1 MPHLTGRCALFEEPR
16 WVARLDAPGDT
27 GSRPASP
34 CIDSGVQSPLED
46 EFDRRLRVAAMQW
59 LDRKTN
65 QGTSSVTRGELS
77 DFRLDGERIPLV
89 DPQQGIRK
97 PQGMS
102 AALSILTTYTRPG
115 RPAPYNDLPG
125 DDGMMRYKWRGF
137 DPDHSDNRALREA
150 CRRNLP
156 LIWFFAAAPG
166 IYHAIYPV
174 TLVAEEPEQQ
184 QFVVNLAPETA
195 AQGPGPYGLPESAA
209 ERAYAER
216 LTRQR
221 LHQPVFR
228 ARVLQAYETS
238 CAMCRLRHAELL
250 DAAHIVPDA
259 HGGVPRVSNGLS
271 LCKIHHAAYDANIL
285 GVRPDLVVVVRQD
298 VLREKDGP
306 MLRYGLQAMS
316 GVEISV
322 PALRANRPEREAL
335 EERYERFRTAA

>member
-1 MPHLTGRCALFEEPR
+1 
-16 WVARLDAPGDT
+16 
-27 GSRPASP
+27 
-34 CIDSGVQSPLED
+34 VQSLLED
-46 EFDRRLRVAAMQW
+46 EFDRRLRAVAMEW

-65 QGTSSVTRGELS
+65 QGTSSVTRTELS

-97 PQGMS
+97 PQGLS
-102 AALSILTTYTRPG
+102 AALTILTTYTRPG
-115 RPAPYNDLPG
+115 RQAPYNDLPG

-137 DPDHSDNRALREA
+137 DPNHSDNRALREA

-156 LIWFFAAAPG
+156 LIWFFGAAPG

-174 TLVAEEPEQQ
+174 TVVAEEPEQH
-184 QFVVNLAPETA
+184 QFVVNLAPDA
-195 AQGPGPYGLPESAA
+195 LAQGPNPHVLPESAA
-209 ERAYAER
+209 ERSYAER

-228 ARVLQAYETS
+228 ARVLQAYATS
-238 CAMCRLRHAELL
+238 CAMCRLRHGELL

-259 HGGVPRVSNGLS
+259 SGGVPHVSNGLS

-285 GVRPDLVVVVRQD
+285 GVRPDLVVVVRED

-306 MLRYGLQAMS
+306 MLQYGLQAMS
-316 GVEISV
+316 GVELSV
-322 PALRANRPEREAL
+322 PAVRANRPEKEAL
-335 EERYERFRTAA
+335 EHRYERFLMAT